1 MGCTQMKTIELITI
15 NHESGEEVNGT
26 ITFRSELDICV
37 KITSPY
43 KGLSR
48 CKHIPYFSRPHN
60 SFMTDYGKS
69 TAKSILSHLYEL
81 GRYLEDNREFL
92 ALQRALHFY
101 NSDYSDPDC
110 QKRFFDSSFPF
121 LIPNG
126 TRDDVMECLR

>member
-1 MGCTQMKTIELITI
+1 MKALKIISI
-15 NHESGEEVNGT
+15 KNSSGKVVKGL
-26 ITFRSELDICV
+26 ITFRSESDIRIE
-37 KITSPY
+37 ITSPY
-43 KGLSR
+43 MGLSGER
-48 CKHIPYFSRPHN
+48 HIPYFSRPYH

-81 GRYLEDNREFL
+81 GRYIEDNRKFL
-92 ALQRALHFY
+92 ALQSELHFY

-126 TRDDVMECLR
+126 TRDDVMECLK